1 MLVSRDPSRTTPL
14 NKNWVYHFL
23 RRIPQRILNWII
35 QKPKEL
41 KRMAAED
48 ISLITAWYDRFEVFV
63 TANKL
68 TPEQIYNMDETDYQI
83 GQGKPQR
90 VLSKS
95 PTAYTPNGGIS
106 ESITGIECIAADGWK
121 MSPWFLVKGKFH
133 MENWVK
139 NAYYL

>member
-1 MLVSRDPSRTTPL
+1 
-14 NKNWVYHFL
+14 
-23 RRIPQRILNWII
+23 
-35 QKPKEL
+35 
-41 KRMAAED
+41 MAAED

-95 PTAYTPNGGIS
+95 PTAYTPNRGIS
-106 ESITGIECIAADGWK
+106 ESITVIECIAADGWK
-121 MSPWFLVKGKFH
+121 MSPWYLVKGKFY
-133 MENWVK
+133 MKNWYKTTNLPPEYTIATTPTGYTTDKIGVQ
-139 NAYYL
+139 